1 MKEKKQKTPFQKF
14 LILYAVCLSLLM
26 IIFLI
31 YVGNSLVKYEN
42 NQTENYLK
50 NTIEDL
56 KTTEINNLSTIK
68 KSQWEKENINN
79 EEILKKILKDSENIT
94 YQQQENTK
102 EDHPTFHVLYKKKPV
117 LEITL
122 KEKKKL
128 HRLGLLTFSVW
139 ETENVSSIMEE
150 GLYDYTFE
158 VPSTYQIKINEKEL
172 TTEDRKKETENEGL
186 LEISKY
192 VEIPTLVTYEIKGL
206 LEEPTIEITDKSGNN
221 IEYKKEDGKIT
232 KELNFQKI
240 ATLEEAKEKIENM
253 PEILKMAKDWS
264 LFLSKDLT
272 GPKHGYNTISNYL
285 IEGSYLSKY
294 AYSWATGVDIT
305 FTSSHTLSNPPFTN
319 ELVENFEIYNENAF
333 SCEVYL
339 IKHMIIKGNKKL
351 DDTMHD
357 RMYFVRINGEWK
369 LVNMEAMTEGENQN
383 E

>member
-68 KSQWEKENINN
+68 KSKWEKENINN
-79 EEILKKILKDSENIT
+79 EEILKKILKDTENIT

-172 TTEDRKKETENEGL
+172 TTEDRKEETENEGL

-240 ATLEEAKEKIENM
+240 TTLEEAKEKIENM

-285 IEGSYLSKY
+285 IEGSYLAKY

-357 RMYFVRINGEWK
+357 RMYFVRINNEWK